1 MEVEEKGVSVE
12 PVFRVPFL
20 PLVERSYRAN
30 LPPEEEQNQVVW
42 QLHVCTGFDFIYEKI

>member
-30 LPPEEEQNQVVW
+30 LPPEVECTRVRGLIPYEQ
-42 QLHVCTGFDFIYEKI
+42 I